1 MIQSIWKNSQE
12 ESMIEVRWKMATT
25 RGWALRGNIMDAI
38 NYVLDLKN
46 EEQKTCDGIYVSSSY
61 EDISPMAAAYHMRMK
76 DTMHRKRDVVGYH
89 FQFSLAPGEGTPEDC
104 LKMAKEW
111 IDTIS
116 KGQANYVIAVHTDKA
131 SIHAHIIVDSIKKND
146 KFWKIYWKRDK
157 RIFRAASDRISRK
170 YHYSVLEETMERGRT
185 YFEWMNDKKSDN
197 NRELLKK
204 VLDTA
209 IKKVASYEDLKL
221 YMEKLGFQFYDNLNR
236 SNENIFRFTA
246 DIKLIKETMEGDY
259 LIRIPYQKNL
269 IRVDPDYLKW
279 LKEGKTAEIKLPVDT
294 MVMHYDSD
302 QTYLGEVSVQD
313 LKKSFEDKTR
323 KGRDGL
329 RIRVPGSKK
338 IIRTKFLSEDGSYS
352 LDAILERISNNGR
365 LETDPEIKK
374 FINNETNYEEVKNQ
388 RRNLFEQADIHT
400 EFKGSTIYKSI
411 RQENY
416 FKWRSNQMTKIMD
429 QYNYSNLLETDR
441 RNLNKLKQRKEEL
454 SKELKGIYEDLHKLD
469 KEINSMML
477 DQIEGVLQ
485 MSEKEIDEYI
495 KENKIPL
502 EKRRNELKEMIRL
515 YNDRIDKV
523 ESTKQKEQK
532 YKKERVIAR

>member
-61 EDISPMAAAYHMRMK
+61 EDISPMAAGYHMRMK

-131 SIHAHIIVDSIKKND
+131 SIHAHIIADSIKKND

-157 RIFRAASDRISRK
+157 RIFRAASDRICRK

-204 VLDTA
+204 VLDAA
-209 IKKVASYEDLKL
+209 IKKVGSYEDLKL
-221 YMEKLGFQFYDNLNR
+221 YMEKLGFQFYDHLNR

-246 DIKLIKETMEGDY
+246 DIKLVKETIEGDY

-269 IRVDPDYLKW
+269 IRVDPDYFKW

-429 QYNYSNLLETDR
+429 QYNYSNLLESDR

>member
-157 RIFRAASDRISRK
+157 RIFRAASDRICRK